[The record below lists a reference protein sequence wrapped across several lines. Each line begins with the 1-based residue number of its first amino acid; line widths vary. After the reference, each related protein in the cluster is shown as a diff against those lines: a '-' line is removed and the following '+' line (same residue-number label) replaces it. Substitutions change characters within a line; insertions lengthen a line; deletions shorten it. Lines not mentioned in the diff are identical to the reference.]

1 MGSNKILVVDDER
14 DMRIFVSTVVET
26 LGFEPVAAENGT
38 EALEK
43 AGTNPP
49 ALVILDVMMP
59 KIEDGIQTYHQFKS
73 DPTLSCIPII
83 MLSAIAK
90 RTFFHSIRM
99 LNPRQGSPLP
109 EPEAYMEKPPDAEE
123 LSRLITELLPVEP

>member
-43 AGTNPP
+43 AGKADPKAVAFALEGMEHETFYGKVTMRAEDHQLIQPLYISTMTKAGTQGVKYDVDNTGMGWKTNFRVE
-49 ALVILDVMMP
+49 AEDTAMP
-59 KIEDGIQTYHQFKS
+59 TTCK
-73 DPTLSCIPII
+73 
-83 MLSAIAK
+83 
-90 RTFFHSIRM
+90 
-99 LNPRQGSPLP
+99 
-109 EPEAYMEKPPDAEE
+109 MERPKK
-123 LSRLITELLPVEP
+123 